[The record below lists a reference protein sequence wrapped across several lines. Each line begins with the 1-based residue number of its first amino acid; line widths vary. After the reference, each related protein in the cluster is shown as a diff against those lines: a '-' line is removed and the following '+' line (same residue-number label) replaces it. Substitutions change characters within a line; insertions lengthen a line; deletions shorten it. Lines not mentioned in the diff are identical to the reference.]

1 MNLMRVPEALA
12 GVFISTFGITEPTEK
27 ARRQAA
33 WFILTLLTLVFF
45 GLCAAAV
52 LIFHLIRT

>member
-45 GLCAAAV
+45 
-52 LIFHLIRT
+52 HLIRT